1 MTDDTGGG
9 SRWRWSMFAC
19 TGNRARNDGARQYD
33 ASMEHSPEDGTPVI
47 LPPDVNP
54 AGVYANGFGVWGT
67 PIDFTV
73 DFVAGPF
80 APDDSSQIV
89 VARVRLAPQTVAGL
103 HEALGKALDEH
114 IRSQDLSGVH
124 PDATEEPR

>member
-1 MTDDTGGG
+1 MGQD
-9 SRWRWSMFAC
+9 
-19 TGNRARNDGARQYD
+19 
-33 ASMEHSPEDGTPVI
+33 PEDGTPEDGTAIV
-47 LPPDVNP
+47 LLPDVNP

-73 DFVAGPF
+73 DFLAGPF

-103 HEALGKALDEH
+103 HEALGNALDEH

-124 PDATEEPR
+124 PDTTEEPQ